1 LIVLGW
7 HLLTR
12 KDVKHLIPFL
22 TEKEWACMT
31 LTSQLAKAPRLGA
44 DFSPLRTPVYVYVDE
59 QKRTIHGVLA
69 FLKRGIVVP
78 YWFELGAVRLN
89 GDITGIIRK
98 KEGLIN
104 TVLGRTCCVA
114 EIETVIRR
122 SPIEVDYKTMIMNGE
137 LQDYTV
143 TPPYTDIEIKQ
154 ATPDDA
160 DRLFDLQEG
169 YEKEEVLIDPAR
181 FNPRSCLLH
190 LKQLL
195 EEQLVYYIEF
205 DGLPI
210 AKAGTNALGFEYCQL
225 GGVYTDVRFRNR
237 GIATF
242 LIRYLTRE
250 LLRYRKKVTLFVKEE
265 NHTAINMYKR
275 CGFSLQEDFRIT
287 YYRG

>member
-1 LIVLGW
+1 
-7 HLLTR
+7 
-12 KDVKHLIPFL
+12 
-22 TEKEWACMT
+22 MT
-31 LTSQLAKAPRLGA
+31 LSSQLAKAPRLGG
-44 DFSPLRTPVYVYVDE
+44 DFSPLRTPIYVYADE

-78 YWFELGAVRLN
+78 YWFEPGAVRLN

-98 KEGLIN
+98 KENLIN
-104 TVLGRTCCVA
+104 TVLGRTCCVG
-114 EIETVIRR
+114 EMETVIRR
-122 SPIEVDYKTMIMNGE
+122 SPIEVNYKTMIMNGE

-154 ATPDDA
+154 ATPNDA

-190 LKQLL
+190 LKQIL

-205 DGLPI
+205 DGIPI

-250 LLRYRKKVTLFVKEE
+250 ILRYRKKVSLFVKEQ
-265 NHTAINMYKR
+265 NHPAINMYKR
-275 CGFSLQEDFRIT
+275 CGFSLQGDFRIT